1 MELEPRIAAP
11 AHATGTVEFVPLSEV
26 SEDGTF
32 RLREE
37 GDVSALAASVG
48 RLGQLAPIELR
59 PLPGAGDDGP
69 RYQVVAG
76 FRRLA
81 ALRMLLRGRV
91 LARVHSALGDEDAWG
106 LALGQALLS
115 EPLDRA
121 ALERLR
127 ARLAEIPEAS
137 WADDLLDE
145 ALVRAPVEPELRERF
160 FEFLAAAAMP
170 SPAPGPFD
178 VLPLSLAAP
187 ASEDDLDQS
196 GQDPGHDVAAEI
208 ARIVE
213 APVVGPDAPA
223 GEAAAAPESPALEVT
238 PEELV
243 ADLGKRLYEVNADLA
258 VAFES
263 WLDLP
268 EAGRRDVV
276 AQLRWLADVL
286 PQLERMGEGA

>member
-69 RYQVVAG
+69 RWQVVAG
-76 FRRLA
+76 FRRIA
-81 ALRMLLRGRV
+81 ALRLLLRGRV
-91 LARVHSALGDEDAWG
+91 LARVHGSLGDEDAWG
-106 LALGQALLS
+106 LALGQALLT
-115 EPLDRA
+115 EPLDRE

-127 ARLAEIPEAS
+127 ARLAGIPEAS

-160 FEFLAAAAMP
+160 FEFLAAAATP
-170 SPAPGPFD
+170 AAAPGPFD
-178 VLPLSLAAP
+178 APPLSLAAP
-187 ASEDDLDQS
+187 AGEGGPDE
-196 GQDPGHDVAAEI
+196 PGPMPDVAAEI
-208 ARIVE
+208 ARIVD
-213 APVVGPDAPA
+213 APVAAPDAPPAAPAA
-223 GEAAAAPESPALEVT
+223 GEAPALEVT